1 MSDRREFLKFL
12 AGSPLL
18 LAYPALLE
26 AFTQAPTAQAAAA
39 TLASAADA
47 LDVYDFE
54 AMARRV
60 LPPAH
65 WGYMAT
71 GVDGEETLRA
81 NPRGFDRYQLR
92 VRRFVDVSRID
103 MGMELFGQ
111 KFTSPVMLC
120 PVGSQ
125 RAFHAEGELAVAR
138 AAQARGQL
146 QILSTQ
152 SSTAIE
158 DVAKARGGSGLWY
171 QLYTTNNWDVTTKL
185 LKRAEAAGCPVVAVT
200 VDLPAGRNTE
210 TDQRMARVDTRA
222 CASCH
227 GVAGPAADG
236 RAAGIKPMFAGLD
249 MKGVTLTSATLTW
262 DFVKRVKDVTKM
274 KVVIKGLESADDATL
289 AVTSGADGIIVS
301 NHGGR
306 ATETGRPTIDALP
319 EVVQGAGG
327 RMPVL
332 LDGGVRRGTDVFKA
346 LALGATAVGIG
357 RPYIWGL
364 SSFGQAGV
372 DRVLQILDTELRLA
386 MVGCGTVALKDI
398 TAKSLIDTRIDP
410 AHFGPRARHPSRRLR
425 SHCPDRRRRDGRGL
439 SRDRPKLDR
448 DVAIKVLPVVVGR
461 RCRAAGSVRARSRG
475 ARVAEPS
482 EHRGDLRASKK
493 ATGVRALVM
502 ELVEGRRSRIAS
514 RAGRFPST
522 KRCRSRGRSRRRSKR
537 RTSTGSSIAI

>member
-18 LAYPALLE
+18 LAYPSLLE

-47 LDVYDFE
+47 LDVFDFE
-54 AMARRV
+54 AMARKV
-60 LPPAH
+60 VPAAH

-71 GVDGEETLRA
+71 GVDGEDTLRA
-81 NPRGFDRYQLR
+81 NSRGFDRYQLR

-120 PVGSQ
+120 PVGAQ
-125 RAFHAEGELAVAR
+125 RAFHAEGELAAAR

-152 SSTAIE
+152 SSTPIE
-158 DVAKARGGSGLWY
+158 DVAKARGGGLWY
-171 QLYTTNNWDVTTKL
+171 QLYTTNNWDITAKL

-210 TDQRMARVDTRA
+210 TDQRMARGDTRA
-222 CASCH
+222 RATCH
-227 GVAGPAADG
+227 GAAGRASDA
-236 RAAGIKPMFAGLD
+236 RAAGTKPMFTGFD
-249 MKGVTLTSATLTW
+249 MKDVTLTSATLTW

-274 KVVIKGLESADDATL
+274 KVLIKGLESGDDAAL
-289 AVTSGADGIIVS
+289 AVSSGADGIIVS

-372 DRVLQILDTELRLA
+372 ERVLQILNTELRLA
-386 MVGCGTVALKDI
+386 MVGCGTPALKDI
-398 TAKSLIDTRIDP
+398 TAKSLIDTR
-410 AHFGPRARHPSRRLR
+410 L
-425 SHCPDRRRRDGRGL
+425 
-439 SRDRPKLDR
+439 K
-448 DVAIKVLPVVVGR
+448 
-461 RCRAAGSVRARSRG
+461 
-475 ARVAEPS
+475 
-482 EHRGDLRASKK
+482 
-493 ATGVRALVM
+493 M
-502 ELVEGRRSRIAS
+502 
-514 RAGRFPST
+514 
-522 KRCRSRGRSRRRSKR
+522 
-537 RTSTGSSIAI
+537 